1 MEQQE
6 TGKTEEHLAVRARV
20 CTTEGCERY
29 AVLVASV
36 VARCPACWQP
46 LREVVVQA
54 DTA

>member
-1 MEQQE
+1 MEQQ
-6 TGKTEEHLAVRARV
+6 TQEHIAVKARV

-36 VARCPACWQP
+36 VDRCPVCWQP
-46 LREVVVQA
+46 LRGVVVQA